1 MCVSAYFLGIMD
13 LIIMLTTSSFTP
25 TTTAV
30 LGDTCGYIFQLE
42 QIQLNAQLRVVTP
55 HPTPVKVQLWACKQA
70 YTGGLLEGYKIA
82 ETSANYYSEDS
93 QITET
98 VSANWP
104 AGTESYVMVLTL
116 VDEQNILSYIN
127 FSQTQIFLLPHL
139 VEVSY
144 QQTASDIVVN
154 IGQIINPRSADNLS
168 GTLCLE
174 LWALPETELGTA
186 ELLNVQIL
194 GVLAGQGSWSDYQL
208 TASLPKQ
215 ISHFSLKLLEWTG
228 HGYITRDYLN
238 FVVSVAAEVEAET
251 VTVEELTE
259 SPQEKATPVTPSL
272 NDATEADL
280 TAIKGVSK
288 SLAQVIKKSQPYSA
302 WQQVAKLKGVG
313 GKVLA
318 KLQAVFVI

>member
-1 MCVSAYFLGIMD
+1 
-13 LIIMLTTSSFTP
+13 
-25 TTTAV
+25 
-30 LGDTCGYIFQLE
+30 
-42 QIQLNAQLRVVTP
+42 
-55 HPTPVKVQLWACKQA
+55 
-70 YTGGLLEGYKIA
+70 
-82 ETSANYYSEDS
+82 
-93 QITET
+93 
-98 VSANWP
+98 
-104 AGTESYVMVLTL
+104 
-116 VDEQNILSYIN
+116 
-127 FSQTQIFLLPHL
+127 
-139 VEVSY
+139 
-144 QQTASDIVVN
+144 
-154 IGQIINPRSADNLS
+154 
-168 GTLCLE
+168 
-174 LWALPETELGTA
+174 A